1 MEKNDRMVIGRI
13 LGVHGIKGELKIL
26 PLTDDPDRFYDL
38 DSITIQNGKL
48 EQEYSITNCRI
59 HKNHVLLL
67 LDEIDNRNDAELLIG
82 KEIAIPRDQAV
93 DLGDDEF
100 FIEDLMGLPVYND
113 GVYLGKISYVLQT
126 GGVDVYTISE
136 GNRNYLVPARNIY
149 FKEINIEN
157 GRIDASI
164 PQDILSL

>member
-1 MEKNDRMVIGRI
+1 MDKSHLMVIGRI

-26 PLTDDPDRFYDL
+26 PLTDNPERFFNL
-38 DSITIQNGKL
+38 DSIAIQNGKR
-48 EQEYSITNCRI
+48 EQEYAISNCRI
-59 HKNHVLLL
+59 HKGHVLLL
-67 LDEIDNRNDAELLIG
+67 LNEIDNRNDAELLIG

-93 DLGDDEF
+93 DLGEDEF
-100 FIEDLMGLPVYND
+100 FIEDLMGLPVYNE

-126 GGVDVYTISE
+126 GGVDVYTITE
-136 GNRNYLVPARNIY
+136 GDKNYLVPARSIY
-149 FKEINIEN
+149 FEEINIAE